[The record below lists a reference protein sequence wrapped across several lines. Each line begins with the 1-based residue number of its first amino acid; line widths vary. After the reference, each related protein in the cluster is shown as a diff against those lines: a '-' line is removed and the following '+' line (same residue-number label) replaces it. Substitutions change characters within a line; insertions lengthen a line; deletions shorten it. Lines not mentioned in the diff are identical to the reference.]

1 MKIRKAKET
10 DFNILW
16 KILTETP
23 ELQSNATG
31 DTYDKDWLKAVIKYD
46 KDNLVLIAENGSE
59 VQGFL
64 IAHHIPSV
72 KQTILND
79 IFVFQ
84 KFRGEGIATKLVEE
98 CEKQAKK
105 MRFKYITQIVK
116 IDNKKMQKFNEKIGY
131 KKGNAFYFYEK
142 RFK

>member
-1 MKIRKAKET
+1 MKIRIAKEA
-10 DFNILW
+10 DFQILW

-23 ELQSNATG
+23 ELQSDATG
-31 DTYDKDWLKAVIKYD
+31 NTYDKDWLKAVIKYD
-46 KDNLVLIAENGSE
+46 KENLVLIAEENNV

-64 IAHHIPSV
+64 IAHHFSTV

-79 IFVFQ
+79 IFVFP

-105 MRFKYITQIVK
+105 MKFKYITQIVR
-116 IDNKKMQKFNEKIGY
+116 IDNKKMQKFNEKIEY

-142 RFK
+142 RLK